1 LSVWDQTVREGQQSI
16 VFAVCS
22 RATCTEERQRLERLS
37 RSRQKSFLKEKKK
50 QRQELEKCIAE
61 NDELVAR
68 VEASDARSLK
78 AVAGLEETRQK
89 QKESTAKL
97 VRFANK
103 LRLISIVYSLLH
115 SFVNN
120 HY

>member
-89 QKESTAKL
+89 QKKIRAKL
-97 VRFANK
+97 VILANK
-103 LRLISIVYSLLH
+103 LRLISVFY
-115 SFVNN
+115 
-120 HY
+120 